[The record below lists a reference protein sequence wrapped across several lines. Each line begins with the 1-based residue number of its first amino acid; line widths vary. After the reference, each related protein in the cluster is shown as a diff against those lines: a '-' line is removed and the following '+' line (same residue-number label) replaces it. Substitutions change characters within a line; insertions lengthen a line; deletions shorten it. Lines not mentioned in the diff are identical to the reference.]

1 MEQKYLNPMIAAQIK
16 SILKRNDI
24 RIESFNSS
32 SSGEYKV
39 FDKSGKE
46 LVGFD
51 NGWDYGLYAVSV
63 MGRSVAYIKWRENEG
78 DPTPEQ
84 QAVFDIFDAIKAKQ
98 KELDAAKSMSKEDMQ
113 TMQILES
120 YLAHSK

>member
-1 MEQKYLNPMIAAQIK
+1 MEQKYLHPMIAAQIK

-51 NGWDYGLYAVSV
+51 NGWDYGQYAVSV

-113 TMQILES
+113 TMKMLES
-120 YLAHSK
+120 YLAQSN

>member
-1 MEQKYLNPMIAAQIK
+1 MEQKYLHPMIAAQIK

-24 RIESFNSS
+24 RIESFNSQS
-32 SSGEYKV
+32 SSEYKV

-51 NGWDYGLYAVSV
+51 NGWDYGQYAVSV
-63 MGRSVAYIKWRENEG
+63 MGRLVANIKWRENDG

-113 TMQILES
+113 TMQMLES
-120 YLAHSK
+120 YLAQSK

>member
-1 MEQKYLNPMIAAQIK
+1 MEQKYLHPMIAAQIK

-32 SSGEYKV
+32 SSSEYKV

-51 NGWDYGLYAVSV
+51 NGWDYGQYVVSV
-63 MGRSVAYIKWRENEG
+63 MGRSVANIQWRENDG

-120 YLAHSK
+120 YLAQSK